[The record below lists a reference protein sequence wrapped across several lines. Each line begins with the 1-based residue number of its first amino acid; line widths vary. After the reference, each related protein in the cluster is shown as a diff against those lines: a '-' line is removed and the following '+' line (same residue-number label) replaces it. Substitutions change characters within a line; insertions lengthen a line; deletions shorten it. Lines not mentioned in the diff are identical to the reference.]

1 MNRVRKIS
9 EELLGKYPEKF
20 NGEFDANKKAILELA
35 KISSKEL
42 RNQIAGNIT
51 SKVNRDLRAQKDKIN
66 YEKDSSSEIEGT

>member
-9 EELLGKYPEKF
+9 EELLEKYREKF
-20 NGEFDANKKAILELA
+20 NGEFAANKKAILELA

-51 SKVNRDLRAQKDKIN
+51 SKINRDSRVQKDKIN
-66 YEKDSSSEIEGT
+66 YEKDASSEIEGT

>member
-9 EELLGKYPEKF
+9 EELLEKYREKF

-51 SKVNRDLRAQKDKIN
+51 SKINRDSRVQKDKIN
-66 YEKDSSSEIEGT
+66 YEKDASSEIEGT